1 MEHDEGG
8 GLMTQNVIKR
18 LSETLDAAQHA
29 LEELRVMS
37 GCVDFPKLPAR
48 PEHRHQVAYD
58 AAVQILADR
67 RARTGYFSNPDMF
80 GEPAWDI
87 LLDLYIHQF
96 QNDDVSVKNACVG
109 SGASA
114 NSALL
119 WLKLLEERGLIFT
132 DDDPTDQ
139 KRKLVRLTSEG
150 YESMT
155 RYLNDIVSMSRPEE
169 PA

>member
-1 MEHDEGG
+1 
-8 GLMTQNVIKR
+8 MTRNVIKR
-18 LSETLDAAQHA
+18 LSEQLDAAQHT
-29 LEELRVMS
+29 LEELRVIS
-37 GCVDFPKLPAR
+37 GCDAFPKRAALP
-48 PEHRHQVAYD
+48 EYRHQVAYD
-58 AAVQILADR
+58 AAVRMLAER
-67 RARTGYFSNPDMF
+67 RARSGYFSDPKIF

-96 QNDDVSVKNACVG
+96 QNDDVSVKNACIG

-119 WLKLLEERGLIFT
+119 WLKLLEERGMIFT
-132 DDDPTDQ
+132 DDDPTDD

-155 RYLNDIVSMSRPEE
+155 RYLNDIVGVVSPDEQS
-169 PA
+169 